1 MNDTSIWWLVTG
13 ALVAA
18 ELLSGTFYL
27 LMLAIGAAAAAL
39 SAHLGLGLN
48 GQIVTAALVGAVGYG
63 ATFIGIVS
71 LVLTMAGRYYPG
83 RPAKMMGRMT
93 LAYGSAQ
100 IVGPAV
106 TGWLAGRFG
115 SYEAGLYL
123 AAAVMA
129 IGTVLLLALKGV
141 ERRDRPAEAP
151 AVVC

>member
-1 MNDTSIWWLVTG
+1 MPTG
-13 ALVAA
+13 GRATLTQFLIEERKRAPGATGDLNALI
-18 ELLSGTFYL
+18 
-27 LMLAIGAAAAAL
+27 MAAL
-39 SAHLGLGLN
+39 LQIAGMLLPVLIGGL
-48 GQIVTAALVGAVGYG
+48 AATLVGAWLFG

-129 IGTVLLLALKGV
+129 IGTVLLLAL
-141 ERRDRPAEAP
+141 RRRGP
-151 AVVC
+151 